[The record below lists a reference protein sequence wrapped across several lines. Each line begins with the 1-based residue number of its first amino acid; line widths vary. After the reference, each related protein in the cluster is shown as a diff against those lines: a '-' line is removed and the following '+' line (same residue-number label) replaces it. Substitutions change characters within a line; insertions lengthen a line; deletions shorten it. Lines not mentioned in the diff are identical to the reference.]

1 MKPYLKYRSAA
12 KSGESR
18 SKKTKLFQACLLA
31 FCITIFPLG
40 IMAEE
45 AEHSPAEGV
54 HAHRHHVAL
63 FLGATH
69 TDEEDEFSIGMDYE
83 YRLNPLLGLGGIA
96 EYTGGEHETT
106 IAAAA
111 FFIHPFKALR
121 LVLGPGFESGGDEK
135 EFLLRVGA
143 SYHIPVGKLT
153 LAPEFNVDFVDGNKN
168 LVYGISLGWGF

>member
-1 MKPYLKYRSAA
+1 M
-12 KSGESR
+12 
-18 SKKTKLFQACLLA
+18 
-31 FCITIFPLG
+31 IFSLD

-45 AEHSPAEGV
+45 AEHSPAEGG

-69 TDEEDEFSIGMDYE
+69 TDEEDEFSIGVDYE

-96 EYTGGEHETT
+96 EYTGGEHETA

-111 FFIHPFKALR
+111 LFIHPFKMLR
-121 LVLGPGFESGGDEK
+121 LVLGPGFEFEGDEK

-143 SYHIPVGKLT
+143 AYQILVGKLT
-153 LAPEFNVDFVDGNKN
+153 LAPELNVDFVDGNEN
-168 LVYGISLGWGF
+168 LVYGISLGLGF